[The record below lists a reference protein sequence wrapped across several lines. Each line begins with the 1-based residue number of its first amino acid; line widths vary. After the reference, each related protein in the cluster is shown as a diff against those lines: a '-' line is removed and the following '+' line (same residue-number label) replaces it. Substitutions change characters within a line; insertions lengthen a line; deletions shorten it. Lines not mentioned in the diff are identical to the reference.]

1 MTTVYDIPADV
12 FIKRLSEYL
21 MENLDIKSPQWAEFA
36 KTSANRE
43 RLPERK
49 DWWHIRCASLLR
61 KIYLN
66 GPIGISTLRLDYG
79 GKKSGKS
86 RPKHFMRGGGNI
98 LRKALQQMESVGLV
112 KNIPKKGRIITDEG
126 RSQLDKLAN
135 EIKTGKSKK

>member
-21 MENLDIKSPQWAEFA
+21 MENVDIKSPQWAEFT
-36 KTSANRE
+36 KTSVNRE
-43 RLPERK
+43 RLPEGK

-61 KIYLN
+61 KIYLK
-66 GPIGISTLRLDYG
+66 GPLGISTLRLHYG

-112 KNIPKKGRIITDEG
+112 KSIPKKGRIITDTG

>member
-1 MTTVYDIPADV
+1 MTTVYDIPTDV

-21 MENLDIKSPQWAEFA
+21 MENLDIKSPQWTEFT
-36 KTSANRE
+36 KTSVNRE
-43 RLPERK
+43 RLPESK

-61 KIYLN
+61 KIYLK
-66 GPIGISTLRLDYG
+66 GPIGISTLRLYYG
-79 GKKSGKS
+79 GKKSGRS

-112 KNIPKKGRIITDEG
+112 KSIPKKGRVITDEG